1 MSRSGCNLNKLEQ
14 WMSSAGKSSSD
25 KSSWDKSSL
34 EAPLDL
40 VELDD
45 TGDARP
51 LVLPARAVQDGD
63 ITLGAMRRTLDEL
76 PFAIYS
82 TDADGRIVY
91 FNPASVEFAG
101 RLPILA
107 RDKWCVSWKIFS
119 TTGVFIPHDQCPM
132 AVAIR
137 EGRVIRGVS
146 AVAERPN
153 GVRVPFTPYPTP
165 IRDAHGKVIG
175 AFNMLLTAAA

>member
-1 MSRSGCNLNKLEQ
+1 
-14 WMSSAGKSSSD
+14 MSSGEFRRLDENA
-25 KSSWDKSSL
+25 
-34 EAPLDL
+34 APLDL

-51 LVLPARAVQDGD
+51 FPLPAQVAALHGGD
-63 ITLGAMRRTLDEL
+63 TTLGAMRRILDEL

-101 RLPILA
+101 RLPMLG

-119 TTGVFIPHDQCPM
+119 TTGDFIPHDQCPM

-165 IRDAHGKVIG
+165 IRDNHGKVIG
-175 AFNMLLTAAA
+175 AFNMLLTAA

>member
-1 MSRSGCNLNKLEQ
+1 
-14 WMSSAGKSSSD
+14 MSSS
-25 KSSWDKSSL
+25 DKSSL

-40 VELDD
+40 FELDD
-45 TGDARP
+45 TADARP
-51 LVLPARAVQDGD
+51 FALPAQAAAQGGD
-63 ITLGAMRRTLDEL
+63 ITLGAMRRILDEL

-91 FNPASVEFAG
+91 FNPASIDFAG
-101 RLPILA
+101 RLPMLG

-119 TTGVFIPHDQCPM
+119 TTGDFIPHDQCPM

-165 IRDAHGKVIG
+165 IRDSHGQVIG
-175 AFNMLLTAAA
+175 AFNMLLTAA

>member
-1 MSRSGCNLNKLEQ
+1 ML
-14 WMSSAGKSSSD
+14 SSD
-25 KSSWDKSSL
+25 QSSL
-34 EAPLDL
+34 IAPLDI

-45 TGDARP
+45 TSEAPGASAM
-51 LVLPARAVQDGD
+51 LPVQMASQGGD
-63 ITLGAMRRTLDEL
+63 ITLGAMRRILDEL

-91 FNPASVEFAG
+91 FNPASVGFAG
-101 RLPILA
+101 RLPMLG

-119 TTGVFIPHDQCPM
+119 TAGEFIQHDQCPM

-153 GVRVPFTPYPTP
+153 GTRVPFTPYPTP
-165 IRDAHGKVIG
+165 IRDRHGRVIG
-175 AFNMLLTAAA
+175 AFNMLLTAA

>member
-1 MSRSGCNLNKLEQ
+1 
-14 WMSSAGKSSSD
+14 MSSGEIRRSD
-25 KSSWDKSSL
+25 ED
-34 EAPLDL
+34 AARFDL

-51 LVLPARAVQDGD
+51 FALPAQTAAQHGGD
-63 ITLGAMRRTLDEL
+63 ITLGAMRRVLDEL

-101 RLPILA
+101 RLPMLG

-119 TTGVFIPHDQCPM
+119 TAGDFIPHDQCPM

-165 IRDAHGKVIG
+165 IRDGHGKLIG
-175 AFNMLLTAAA
+175 AFNMLLTPA